1 MESIKKQYND
11 RSAYQGETILGKD
24 LTLSTDIWESGL
36 NNNMLV
42 LGSSGAG
49 KTRNVVKPN
58 LMQMHG
64 SYVVLD
70 TKGQLHKEVAS
81 PAQFHEIPLP
91 PISPSLRQHCIKPSS
106 MAILTLTF
114 LRRSKAFLKKKAV
127 ANI

>member
-81 PAQFHEIPLP
+81 PARFPESMSFTRIIPLK
-91 PISPSLRQHCIKPSS
+91 QHIHLLIKQVSIPLYS
-106 MAILTLTF
+106 TLQKEACYTTRM
-114 LRRSKAFLKKKAV
+114 LLLM
-127 ANI
+127 